1 MTFRDEVQK
10 SPEVQFAMDIFHALN
25 SNNFVR
31 FFRLLR
37 YALKILLLL
46 LFFYLE
52 ESVVWSVKSVWNFL
66 FYFDIWSPDI
76 QLKVLFIFNFF
87 LFGFIIWFYLAVLIL
102 ACFLTWFFII

>member
-52 ESVVWSVKSVWNFL
+52 ESVV
-66 FYFDIWSPDI
+66 
-76 QLKVLFIFNFF
+76 
-87 LFGFIIWFYLAVLIL
+87 
-102 ACFLTWFFII
+102 